1 MQTMQVIVFNEF
13 YVFLYLFF
21 RKFDSQN
28 NLLQS
33 NNRNLQ
39 VLVSFLRIGKSVS
52 KKQKG
57 TGQGTPKLRK
67 GSGLL

>member
-1 MQTMQVIVFNEF
+1 MQVTVFKWF
-13 YVFLYLFF
+13 DIFLCLFF

-39 VLVSFLRIGKSVS
+39 VLVSFLRISKSVS